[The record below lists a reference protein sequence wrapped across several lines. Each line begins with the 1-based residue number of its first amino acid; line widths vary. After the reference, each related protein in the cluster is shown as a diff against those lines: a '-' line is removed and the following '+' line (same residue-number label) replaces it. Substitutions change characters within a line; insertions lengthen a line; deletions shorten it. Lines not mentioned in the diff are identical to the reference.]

1 MKTFTAIS
9 RQRLFWARGLMAICA
24 MIVPAGLVPS
34 AGAQQVAP
42 RISSEISSAEQS
54 TLKDSLHPLAQA
66 QFDAGRMSGN
76 SRFNGITMVFGRSA
90 TQEAALKNLIAAQQ
104 NPASPF
110 YHQWLTPD
118 QFAARFG
125 MADSD
130 LNKVENW
137 LQNQG
142 FTIDQVARG
151 KDAIQF
157 SGTARQVEL
166 AFSTEMHNYKINGT
180 QHFAPS
186 TALSVP
192 SAFASTVLGI
202 KNLDDFRPHAQ
213 VLLQRNTH
221 ANLRGNMR
229 TNIRTGGSFTG
240 AGSTNGSNE
249 VILFAPGDIRV
260 AYDISPLYNA
270 GITGSGQSLTIV
282 GQSAVLTSD
291 LEAFQTNSGLSIKD
305 PSIFLVPNS
314 GDSTVEETGDE
325 AESDLDLEWS
335 NAIAPGATINFVYVG
350 NSQNYSAFDSLE
362 YAIDQQIGT
371 IISSSYGTCEV
382 SLGGQTLESFL
393 ERGTS
398 QGQTIMSASGDD
410 GSTDCYGIPG
420 LTTAQQEA
428 LAVDYPASSPN
439 VTGVGGT
446 EISSANSNYLTVGD
460 GYWEANSG
468 SSDIVNS
475 VLQYIPEMTWNDDQ
489 SNCGQSNCLSSGG
502 GGASTLFAKPSWQ
515 ANVAGIPTDG
525 KRDVPDLALYAS
537 PENPGYLFCSSDS
550 SAWSQGQGSSC
561 TSGFEDINSG
571 YLTAAGGTSF
581 AAPIFSGVLALI
593 NQKQGYT
600 TGQGNINS
608 TLYTLASDS
617 ATYALAFHDI
627 TTGNNNC
634 DASENCS
641 GSSGFS
647 AGVGYDQ
654 ATGLGSI
661 DAANLAG
668 VWPAS
673 TGGSLIATTTTITAS
688 NSAPNVNASD
698 NFTITVSGTTGTP
711 TGTITLA
718 VDGGTPITETLASNG
733 TYVYTTSF
741 ATAGAHTILAA
752 YVANST
758 YAASTG
764 SVTVEVATISSGSGT
779 IAVTSSPST
788 LTVAQGS
795 SGNET
800 ITVKPGGG
808 YTGTVYLSFDTSNDN
823 ALQNLCYEFGDTNSA
838 GYGVV
843 PITGTASATTLLNL
857 DANAADC
864 SSTAAMR
871 PSGKHAL
878 RMLHPANSAK
888 NTRGNPLPYTVAF
901 AGLLLMGFLG
911 RSSRKLRGLVAVLAL
926 AVAGLAVSA
935 CGGVT
940 NTTLSNPPTGTYT
953 ITVTGQDSVTST
965 ITSTSTFTFVIN

>member
-1 MKTFTAIS
+1 MKTITAITRHGLS
-9 RQRLFWARGLMAICA
+9 WASGLLAICA
-24 MIVPAGLVPS
+24 TLVSSAIVPY
-34 AGAQQVAP
+34 AGAQVVAP
-42 RISSEISSAEQS
+42 RISSEISSAERS

-66 QFDAGRMSGN
+66 QYDAGRLGGDT
-76 SRFNGITMVFGRSA
+76 RLNGITMVFARSA
-90 TQEAALKNLIAAQQ
+90 TQEAALQNLIAAQQ
-104 NPASPF
+104 NPASPS

-137 LQNQG
+137 LQEQG
-142 FTIDQVARG
+142 FAIDQVARG
-151 KDAIQF
+151 KDAIHF
-157 SGTARQVEL
+157 SGTARQVEQ
-166 AFSTEMHNYKINGT
+166 AFATEMHNYKINGT
-180 QHFAPS
+180 RHYAPS

-202 KNLDDFRPHAQ
+202 KNLDDFHPRAQ
-213 VLLQRNTH
+213 VQLRKNMN
-221 ANLRGNMR
+221 ANLRTR
-229 TNIRTGGSFTG
+229 GSFTG
-240 AGSTNGSNE
+240 AGSTNSTNE

-260 AYDISPLYNA
+260 AYDINPLYNES
-270 GITGSGQSLTIV
+270 ITGSGQSLTII
-282 GQSAVLTSD
+282 GQSAVQTAD
-291 LEAFQTNSGLSIKD
+291 LEAFQTNAGLSIKD
-305 PSIFLVPNS
+305 PTPFLVPNS
-314 GDSTVEETGDE
+314 GDSTIQADGDE

-350 NSQNYSAFDSLE
+350 NNQSYSAFDSIE
-362 YAIDQQIGT
+362 YAIDEKIGT
-371 IISSSYGTCEV
+371 IISSSYGTCEAA
-382 SLGGQTLESFL
+382 LDGQTLESFL
-393 ERGTS
+393 EKGAS
-398 QGQTIMSASGDD
+398 QGQTIMSAAGDD

-420 LTTAQQEA
+420 LTTAEQEA
-428 LAVDYPASSPN
+428 QAVDYPASSPN

-446 EISSANSNYLTVGD
+446 EVSNANSSYLTVGD
-460 GYWEANSG
+460 GYWESDSG
-468 SSDIVNS
+468 NSDIVNS
-475 VLQYIPEMTWNDDQ
+475 VLKYIPEMAWNDDQ
-489 SNCGQSNCLSSGG
+489 SNCGQTNCLSSGG
-502 GGASTLFAKPSWQ
+502 GGASILFTKPTWQ
-515 ANVAGIPTDG
+515 TGVTGIPSDG
-525 KRDVPDLALYAS
+525 HRDVPDVALYAS

-550 SAWSQGQGSSC
+550 SAWAQTQTSSC
-561 TSGFEDINSG
+561 TSGFEDINTG

-600 TGQGNINS
+600 TGQGLINK
-608 TLYTLASDS
+608 TLYSMAADS

-627 TTGNNNC
+627 TTGNNDCNAGSANC
-634 DASENCS
+634 ANSD
-641 GSSGFS
+641 GFS

-654 ATGLGSI
+654 VTGLGSI
-661 DAANLAG
+661 DATNLATA
-668 VWPAS
+668 WPAS
-673 TGGSLIATTTTITAS
+673 SGSTLISTTTTITAA

-698 NFTITVSGTTGTP
+698 SFTVTVTGTSGTPSGS
-711 TGTITLA
+711 ITLA

-752 YVANST
+752 YVADST

-779 IAVTSSPST
+779 IAVSASPST

-808 YTGTVYLSFDTSNDN
+808 YTGTVYLSFDTSNDS
-823 ALQNLCYEFGDTNSA
+823 ALQNLCYEFSDTNSA

-843 PITGTASATTLLNL
+843 PITSTASATTVLSL

-864 SSTAAMR
+864 ATTAAMR
-871 PSGKHAL
+871 PSGKHAF
-878 RMLHPANSAK
+878 RALHPRNSAK

-901 AGLLLMGFLG
+901 AGLLLIGFLG

-953 ITVTGQDSVTST
+953 VTVTGADSVTST
-965 ITSTSTFTFVIN
+965 ITGSTTFTFVIN